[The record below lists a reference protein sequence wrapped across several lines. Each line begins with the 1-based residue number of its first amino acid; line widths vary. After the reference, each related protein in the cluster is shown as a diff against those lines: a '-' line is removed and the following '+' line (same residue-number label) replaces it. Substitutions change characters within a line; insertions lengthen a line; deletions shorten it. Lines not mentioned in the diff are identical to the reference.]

1 MLKVGH
7 RGAAGHVAENTLA
20 GIQRAIALGVD
31 FVELDVVASRDGR
44 LVVFHDRRLER
55 MTNGRGFVA
64 ETTFADLRKLTV
76 AGGHQ
81 IPTLEEVLDLTAG
94 KTGLMLEL
102 KAPGLPQAL
111 SEAVARHGFPGPL
124 ICASFFHQDLLRV
137 RQLQPKA
144 QTLAL
149 TVGNPVQPAAFALDA
164 RATHVGAAFDFL
176 TKSFVDGL
184 HAAGLQVF
192 AFTVN
197 DPADIRWITSLGV
210 DGVVSDFPDRL

>member
-31 FVELDVVASRDGR
+31 YVELDVVASRDGR
-44 LVVFHDRRLER
+44 LVIFHDRRLER
-55 MTNGRGFVA
+55 MTNGKGFVA
-64 ETTFADLRKLTV
+64 DTSFAELRKLAV

-81 IPTLEEVLDLTAG
+81 IPTLEEALNLAAG

-111 SEAVARHGFPGPL
+111 TEAVTRHGFAGPL
-124 ICASFFHQDLLRV
+124 LYASFFHQDLLRV

-149 TVGNPVQPAAFALDA
+149 TVGTPVQPAAFALDA
-164 RATHVGAAFDFL
+164 KATHVGAAFDFL
-176 TKSFVDGL
+176 TKPFVDGL
-184 HAAGLQVF
+184 HTAGLRVF

-197 DPADIRWITSLGV
+197 DPADIQRIKGLGV
-210 DGVVSDFPDRL
+210 DGIVSDFPDRL